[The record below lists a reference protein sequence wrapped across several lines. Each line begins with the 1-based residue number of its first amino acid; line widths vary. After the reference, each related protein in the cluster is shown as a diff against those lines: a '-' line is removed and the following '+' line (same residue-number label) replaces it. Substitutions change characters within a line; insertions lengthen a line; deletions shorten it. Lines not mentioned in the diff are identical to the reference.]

1 MSDELAIGVTPFGGI
16 GGGGGGP
23 SKEGRGG
30 GGGGA
35 GAADG
40 GGDFDDVSPVWTWWR
55 ASCGSMPSW
64 LFQVTPD
71 G

>member
-1 MSDELAIGVTPFGGI
+1 MSDELDIGVTPFGGI

-23 SKEGRGG
+23 SNAGIGG

-35 GAADG
+35 GPEDG
-40 GGDFDDVSPVWTWWR
+40 DEIFEDIWPVWTSWR
-55 ASCGSMPSW
+55 ASCGSMPFS